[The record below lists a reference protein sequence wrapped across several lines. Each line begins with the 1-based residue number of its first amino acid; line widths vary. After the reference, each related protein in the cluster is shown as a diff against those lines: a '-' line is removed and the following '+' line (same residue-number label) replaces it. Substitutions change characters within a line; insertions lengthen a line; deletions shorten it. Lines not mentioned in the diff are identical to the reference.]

1 MSNSYEHLEHNEKV
15 IIKNGIA
22 MSLVQ
27 NISNNYF
34 SLFAI
39 SVLGITN
46 FQVGLISSLPQII
59 GLFGTIIGSMIINN
73 LEEKK
78 KFTAF
83 SFLITRLFLLL
94 MATVIFLP
102 EAWQGWVFVSLIGL
116 MNLPGSIAQMSW
128 QSFIGDIIPDSQ
140 RNQFFSKRNRINTL
154 VGLIA
159 TTIVGITL
167 QQFAPDNYMPFQFLF
182 IIALFIGFVEFRYLL
197 KHKEKKRIVKE
208 RKKMNLGLF
217 VFKHKP
223 FVAFLI
229 VSLSFNFAWQ
239 MAWALFS
246 IYNITYAGATALW
259 LSLFTISSQ
268 LAQVLSFKWWAK
280 MADKHSTA
288 KMLFMATVGMALT
301 PFLTV
306 LSLNLPYLVFVN
318 ALAGFSLSG
327 TVLLL
332 FNQLLEVTTKENRT
346 EAISNYNILLAIIA
360 FISPQVGV
368 WILEISNMTVAM
380 NVSASLRFLTGFMF
394 LGLFYYL
401 KKTKQMQIKT
411 GD

>member
-1 MSNSYEHLEHNEKV
+1 MSNLYEHLEHNEKV
-15 IIKNGIA
+15 IIRNGIA
-22 MSLVQ
+22 LSIVQ

-39 SVLGITN
+39 SVLGVTN
-46 FQVGLISSLPQII
+46 FQVGLINSLPQII
-59 GLFGTIIGSMIINN
+59 GLFGTMIGSMIINN

-83 SFLITRLFLLL
+83 SFLFTRLFLLL
-94 MATVIFLP
+94 MAMVIFLP
-102 EAWQGWVFVSLIGL
+102 PAWQGWVFVSLIGL
-116 MNLPGSIAQMSW
+116 MNFPGAIAQMSW
-128 QSFIGDIIPDSQ
+128 QSFIGDLIPDSR
-140 RNQFFSKRNRINTL
+140 RNNFFSKRNKINTI

-167 QQFAPDNYMPFQFLF
+167 QQFSPNNSIPFQILF
-182 IIALFIGFVEFRYLL
+182 MIALFIGILEFKYLM
-197 KHKEKKRIVKE
+197 KHKEKKRVIKE
-208 RKKMNLGLF
+208 KKKLNLGLF

-246 IYNITYAGATALW
+246 IYNITYAHATALW
-259 LSLFTISSQ
+259 LSLITISSQ
-268 LAQVLSFKWWAK
+268 LAQILSFKWWAK
-280 MADKHSTA
+280 MADQHSTA
-288 KMLFMATVGMALT
+288 KMLFVATLGMALT

-306 LSLNLPYLVFVN
+306 LSTNLPYLIFVN

-360 FISPQVGV
+360 FIAPQVGV
-368 WILEISNMTVAM
+368 WILDISNMKLAM
-380 NVSASLRFLTGFMF
+380 NISAGLRFSTGFMF
-394 LGLFYYL
+394 LGLYYYL
-401 KKTKQMQIKT
+401 KKTNQLQLT
-411 GD
+411 GE